1 MGEVASPTV
10 IDVTAEVRSITERDM
25 ALVYRNYA
33 IFLKRT
39 SKSSRS
45 FRASVWVD
53 EDGAIKPVA
62 SGEFNSPYELESR
75 DLPEDVMTVI
85 KYYVDMW
92 DLLLEQKQAE
102 ILLRGRIKVIPK
114 GSTDK
119 ELLAEQLATTILN
132 DITVKTFYVRSGG
145 KEVELGIYC
154 YDGDRGIYFECEESL
169 EHKME
174 EMLSYHELK
183 LKATNIVISEAL
195 GKIRR
200 RTWEE
205 FRPEKRKLIFY
216 NKVFDWDIFIETGDL
231 ARSLFDPSPDTIVTH
246 WIPHRI
252 NIEKLMQARKGLE
265 KYIPPSNENEVL
277 EVFKALAPKSY
288 QAFLSWVKYPEESEE
303 DAKFRV
309 LLILEMIGYTLDP
322 YEYPYNKAF
331 LLVGEGNNGKTTLLR
346 LIKKILGEHN
356 VSSVNLRNLDPR
368 VNRFAAAELYGKL
381 ANISAEPVNE
391 QIGRGG
397 FDPSLFK
404 QLTGEDLITIERK
417 FKDPFQ
423 AVNYAKLIF
432 SANRL
437 PEVAEDTYAFWRRW
451 IVIEFP
457 NEFPPDDAFFERTF
471 TEDEIEGIVIS
482 ALYAFRLVKKRKG
495 FTEKGAKD
503 PKEEWMRRS
512 NDVYRV
518 VKSMIDEGIIE
529 LDKDGWIEKK
539 DLYTLYLKYAE
550 KLEEE
555 EGEDI
560 QTVAQ
565 KTFTEKIAQLFG
577 IRSGQKWY
585 GGKKYNAYLG
595 VKIKDWEKAVQLAG
609 QLSTPRSAQGLS
621 QFIGGAPSS

>member
-1 MGEVASPTV
+1 MEDVSGPTKIEEPV
-10 IDVTAEVRSITERDM
+10 KTYKVTEKVM
-25 ALVYRNYA
+25 HLVYRNYA
-33 IFLKRT
+33 IFLRRNGNT
-39 SKSSRS
+39 YGY
-45 FRASVWVD
+45 SVWVK
-53 EDGAIKPVA
+53 ENGVTKPVA
-62 SGEFNSPYELESR
+62 SGMFNGPHGL
-75 DLPEDVMTVI
+75 DPQGLPDDIVKIIQE
-85 KYYVDMW
+85 YVDKW
-92 DLLLEQKQAE
+92 DLLLEQRMAE
-102 ILLRGRIKVIPK
+102 ILLGEGKIKHIPRDA
-114 GSTDK
+114 TDK
-119 ELLAEQLATTILN
+119 EVLAEQLATTILE
-132 DITVKTFYVRSGG
+132 DTTVKAFYVRSGG

-154 YDGDRGIYFECEESL
+154 YDREKGIYFECEASL
-169 EHKME
+169 KHRME
-174 EMLSYHELK
+174 EILSYQELK
-183 LKATNIVISEAL
+183 LKATNLVISEAL

-205 FRPEKRKLIFY
+205 FKPEKRKLIFY

-231 ARSLFDPSPDTIVTH
+231 ARSLFDPSPDTIVMH

-252 NIEKLMQARKGLE
+252 NLDKLMKAREGIE
-265 KYIPPSNENEVL
+265 KYIPPSSENEVL

-303 DAKFRV
+303 DAKPRV
-309 LLILEMIGYTLDP
+309 LLLLEMIGYTLDP
-322 YEYPYNKAF
+322 HEYPYNKAF
-331 LLVGEGNNGKTTLLR
+331 LLVGGGNNGKTTLLR
-346 LIKKILGEHN
+346 LLKKILGEHN

-404 QLTGEDLITIERK
+404 QLTGEDLITVERK

-423 AVNYAKLIF
+423 AVNYAKLVF
-432 SANRL
+432 AANRL

-495 FTEKGAKD
+495 FTEKGTKD
-503 PKEEWMRRS
+503 PKEEWMKRS

-529 LDKDGWIEKK
+529 LDKAGWVEKK

-550 KLEEE
+550 KLKEE

-577 IRSGQKWY
+577 IRSGQKKY
-585 GGKKYNAYLG
+585 SGKKYNAYLG
-595 VKIKDWEKAVQLAG
+595 VKIKDWEKAVQLTG
-609 QLSTPRSAQGLS
+609 QLNTPRSTQDLS
-621 QFIGGAPSS
+621 QFIGGASS